1 MQKIIFFT
9 PIVETGKLA
18 TIISID
24 PVVELKAQGII
35 PDNSLTLIKDYDE
48 SDLDLRYA
56 IYHVDFFAFNDAT
69 NPTDIVFNKE
79 LFDIYVLDVFRQKRN
94 EVFKILDSLQTRAM
108 LSNKSGV
115 IAEIEADKTV
125 LRDTPDNIDWS
136 DKLTVKDFYSN
147 MPIELTIDYMAKYEA
162 KLK

>member
-1 MQKIIFFT
+1 L
-9 PIVETGKLA
+9 VETGKLA
-18 TIISID
+18 TIISND
-24 PVVELKAQGII
+24 SVSELKEQGII
-35 PDNSLTLIKDYDE
+35 PSNSATLIKDYDE
-48 SDLDLRYA
+48 SDLDLRYS
-56 IYHVDFFAFNDAT
+56 IYHVDFFTFNDAT

-108 LSNKSGV
+108 LANKSEV

-136 DKLTVKDFYSN
+136 NKLTVKDFYSN
-147 MPIELTIDYMAKYEA
+147 MPIELTIDYMAKYES